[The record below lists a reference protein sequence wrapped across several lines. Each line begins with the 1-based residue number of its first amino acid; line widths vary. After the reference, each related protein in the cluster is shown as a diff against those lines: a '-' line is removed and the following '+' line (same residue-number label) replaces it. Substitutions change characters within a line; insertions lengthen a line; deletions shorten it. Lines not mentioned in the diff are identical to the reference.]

1 MVHPKC
7 CPKIESSKCSFNL
20 LYIYIDVDIWEKEW
34 LRFVNE
40 SLQKSK
46 LQAGYRPSLKRIFF
60 LILALMSTDTLE
72 NNGNVEFLSSR
83 LREDNEKRMSIQLDA
98 DPLTN
103 LTGNKQVP

>member
-1 MVHPKC
+1 
-7 CPKIESSKCSFNL
+7 
-20 LYIYIDVDIWEKEW
+20 
-34 LRFVNE
+34 
-40 SLQKSK
+40 
-46 LQAGYRPSLKRIFF
+46 
-60 LILALMSTDTLE
+60 MSTDTLE